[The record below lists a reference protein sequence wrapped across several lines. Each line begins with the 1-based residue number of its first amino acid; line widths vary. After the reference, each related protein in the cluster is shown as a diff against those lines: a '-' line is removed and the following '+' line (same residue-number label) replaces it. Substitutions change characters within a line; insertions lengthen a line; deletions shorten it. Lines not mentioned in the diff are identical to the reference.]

1 MAQDFFSV
9 HELENT
15 VFDVMEFKGKWL
27 ESLGKPEKGGS
38 WFIWG
43 ESYQGKTNFTIQ
55 LAKYLTQFTKH
66 KVLINSLE
74 EGKSQSL
81 KLTSKRSNLSSVKEK
96 ILFGNRVPMERVK
109 ERLRKQ
115 RSPEIIVTDSLQEA
129 EMDKK
134 QYRKL
139 KEEFPD
145 KLFIWISQADGKI
158 ERGSLA
164 KHIRNDANIKIR
176 VEGFTAHVESR
187 YGGGE
192 PYVIDAVRAAKFH
205 GKIKENN
212 SNNENNLRNSE
223 NDT

>member
-9 HELENT
+9 HELEST
-15 VFDVMEFKGKWL
+15 HFDVMEFKGKWL

-38 WFIWG
+38 WIIWG

-74 EGKSQSL
+74 EGKSESL
-81 KLTSKRSNLSSVKEK
+81 KLTSIRSNLRSVKEK

-109 ERLRKQ
+109 DKLRRQ
-115 RSPEIIVTDSLQEA
+115 RSPEIIITDSVQEA

-134 QYRKL
+134 QYKKL
-139 KEEFPD
+139 KEEFPN

-176 VEGFTAHVESR
+176 VEGFRAFPESR
-187 YGGGE
+187 YGGGKHFDVHPE
-192 PYVIDAVRAAKFH
+192 KAATYYAE
-205 GKIKENN
+205 IKENH
-212 SNNENNLRNSE
+212 E
-223 NDT
+223 